1 MKNSILL
8 TSLFIFFSFT
18 SLQAQWWSSNT
29 IQGNGEVTTIN
40 VQTAD
45 YEGVSVAG
53 NFYVTIAEGREGN
66 ITLTGESNLL
76 EEVIVEVKDNVL
88 HIKTEN
94 KTNLKPSRGKK
105 IEITVPT
112 SSLTKIALAGSGEIK
127 NNFNLKSDALSV
139 KLAGSGDIKL
149 NIEVTDLETKVAGS
163 GDIILNGLA
172 GNLTGSIAGSGV
184 VDASRLNAGNASISV
199 AGSGDYKVNCK
210 GDFKG
215 RVSGSGSISY
225 KGKPTRIDSKVA
237 GSGKIKMVD

>member
-8 TSLFIFFSFT
+8 TSLLVLFSFT
-18 SLQAQWWSSNT
+18 SLQAQWWSTNT

-40 VQTAD
+40 VQTANYD
-45 YEGVSVAG
+45 GLSVAG
-53 NFYVTIAEGREGN
+53 KFYVTIVEGRTGN

-105 IEITVPT
+105 IELTVPA
-112 SSLTKIALAGSGEIK
+112 SRLSKIALAGSGEIK

-149 NIEVTDLETKVAGS
+149 NLEVTDLESKVAGS

-172 GNLTGSIAGSGV
+172 SNLNGSIAGSGA
-184 VDASRLNAGNASISV
+184 VDAYRLNAGNVSISV
-199 AGSGDYKVNCK
+199 AGSGDYKVNCS

-225 KGKPTRIDSKVA
+225 KGKPTKIDSKVA